1 VASHPAQA
9 QLAGLAQVKV
19 YKTTCSDKIL
29 QPNKVTN
36 VHKGHEGQMF
46 QQRSASDIN
55 LRGTLFM
62 FRTFFSIATTAAAVA
77 SVGAECSPDT
87 N

>member
-1 VASHPAQA
+1 
-9 QLAGLAQVKV
+9 
-19 YKTTCSDKIL
+19 
-29 QPNKVTN
+29 
-36 VHKGHEGQMF
+36 MF

-62 FRTFFSIATTAAAVA
+62 FFMFRTFFSIATAAAAVA